1 MPIHRT
7 YQERG
12 YCRRG
17 GYQRLSD
24 VLALCGE
31 FYNAALQERRD
42 AWRLQRVSVSLFD
55 QQVEFT
61 GVRQA
66 FAEWAALDVG
76 VGRGVLRRVD
86 RGMVA
91 FFRRVKAGDVPGF
104 PRFKP
109 RSRFRCIDL
118 SAIRPGMLWRSA
130 DGRRAWV
137 RVKGLPTIELRIKR
151 ALPPAEQLKAL
162 RIVMRGERLYVDLVF
177 AEEIAPLEPSERT
190 VGIDLGVNSR
200 LALSDGTLIEGRR
213 PDRRRERRLRRAVAR
228 SHRGSA
234 RRAKRVAMLSRETH
248 RNQVRNRNAVHEI
261 TTALVRA
268 YGRIAIEALEVR
280 NMTRSAKGTVDEP
293 GKQVTAKRALNRRIL
308 DQTWGGLVTQLTY
321 KAEWAGRELVRVN
334 PAYTS
339 RTCSSCGVRT
349 PQRHYRVHDCAECGT
364 SLDRDINAA
373 RNVEARAFGAKPSMN
388 GHMIGAGDAPCSA
401 QSSLGDALRI
411 VA

>member
-1 MPIHRT
+1 MLIHRT

-17 GYQRLSD
+17 GYQRLGD

-66 FAEWAALDVG
+66 FGEWAALDAG
-76 VGRGVLRRVD
+76 VGRGVPRRVD

-118 SAIRPGMLWRSA
+118 SEVRPGMLRRSA

-177 AEEIAPLEPSERT
+177 AEEVAPLEPSERT

-200 LALSDGTLIEGRR
+200 LALSDGTLIEGPQAR
-213 PDRRRERRLRRAVAR
+213 PPQGAAPAPR
-228 SHRGSA
+228 RGSFA
-234 RRAKRVAMLSRETH
+234 
-248 RNQVRNRNAVHEI
+248 
-261 TTALVRA
+261 
-268 YGRIAIEALEVR
+268 
-280 NMTRSAKGTVDEP
+280 P
-293 GKQVTAKRALNRRIL
+293 GQ
-308 DQTWGGLVTQLTY
+308 
-321 KAEWAGRELVRVN
+321 
-334 PAYTS
+334 
-339 RTCSSCGVRT
+339 RT
-349 PQRHYRVHDCAECGT
+349 PRK
-364 SLDRDINAA
+364 A
-373 RNVEARAFGAKPSMN
+373 R
-388 GHMIGAGDAPCSA
+388 GH
-401 QSSLGDALRI
+401 ALP
-411 VA
+411 